1 MEDSAERHP
10 VLLFDGVCNLCNSYV
25 QWVIRHDPG
34 GEFRFA
40 PLQSDVA
47 QEVVDRGDGDVDT
60 DSLSG
65 FVLVET
71 DGSTYTKS
79 TAVLRSL
86 ARLDTPLRH
95 LKYTLHVP
103 RVLRDIV
110 YAVVAKS
117 RYRVWGKRASC
128 MAPTPDV
135 EDRFLVDPRN

>member
-1 MEDSAERHP
+1 MDDIAEGHP
-10 VLLFDGVCNLCNSYV
+10 VLLFDGVCNLCNSYIE
-25 QWVIRHDPG
+25 WVIRRDPG
-34 GEFRFA
+34 GEFKFA
-40 PLQSDVA
+40 PLQSEVA
-47 QEVVDRGDGDVDT
+47 QEVVDRGDRDIDT
-60 DSLSG
+60 NDLDG
-65 FVLVET
+65 FVLVEP

-95 LKYTLHVP
+95 LKYSLYVP

-117 RYRVWGKRASC
+117 RYRVFGKRSSC

-135 EDRFLVDPRN
+135 EDRFLVDPGS